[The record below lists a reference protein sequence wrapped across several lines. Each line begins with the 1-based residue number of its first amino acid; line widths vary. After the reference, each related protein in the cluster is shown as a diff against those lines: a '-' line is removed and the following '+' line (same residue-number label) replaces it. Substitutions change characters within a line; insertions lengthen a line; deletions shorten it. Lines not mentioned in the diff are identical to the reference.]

1 MKILYLITGLG
12 LGGAEKVVV
21 TLADQMILLGH
32 QVKIVYLKGNIIVE
46 PDSKQIDLIGLNFEK
61 VWDFFA
67 ASKKLKKVISDFQ
80 PDVVHAHMVH
90 ANIFARLNRLGSNN
104 IKKLICTAHSSN
116 EGGHIRMLAY
126 RYTNFLSDINT
137 NVSNE
142 ASESLIAKGAFSE
155 GNLLTVYNGID
166 LNKFKSKKKNL
177 NNKIKFLSVGRFN
190 EQKDYPNLL
199 QAIALLKNKIDINVK
214 FYITGDGELR
224 GGIEDLIQELG
235 IQDFVELLGKRTDI
249 PDLLNDANFFILSS
263 KNEGLPT
270 VVIEAM
276 ACQTYVIA
284 TDCGGSAEIMGAT
297 GKLIPIQNSV
307 ALADAIFEVLAL
319 TDSSI
324 RDNNVIARK
333 RVEDNFS
340 LQASVNRW
348 LELYAS

>member
-21 TLADQMILLGH
+21 TLADKMILSGH
-32 QVKIVYLKGNIIVE
+32 QVKIVYLKGDIIVK

-61 VWDFFA
+61 IGDFFT
-67 ASKKLKKVISDFQ
+67 ASKKLKKVISEFQ
-80 PDVVHAHMVH
+80 PEVVHAHMVH
-90 ANIFARLNRLGSNN
+90 ANIFVRLSRLGSNN
-104 IKKLICTAHSSN
+104 IKKLICTAHNSN
-116 EGGHIRMLAY
+116 EGGRLRMLAY
-126 RYTNFLSDINT
+126 RFTNFLSDINT

-142 ASESLIAKGAFSE
+142 ASESLIAKGAFSKK
-155 GNLLTVYNGID
+155 NLLTVYNGID

-214 FYITGDGELR
+214 FYIAGDGELR
-224 GGIEDLIQELG
+224 GVIEDLIQELG

-284 TDCGGSAEIMGAT
+284 TDCGGSAEIMGET
-297 GKLIPIQNSV
+297 GKLIPIQNSI
-307 ALADAIFEVLAL
+307 ALANAICEVLAL

-324 RDNNVIARK
+324 QDNNLIARK

-340 LQASVNRW
+340 LQTSVNKW

>member
-21 TLADQMILLGH
+21 TLADEMILYGH
-32 QVKIVYLKGNIIVE
+32 EVKIVYLKGDIVVK

-61 VWDFFA
+61 IGCFFSA
-67 ASKKLKKVISDFQ
+67 LREFKKLISEFQ

-90 ANIFARLNRLGSNN
+90 ANIFARLSRVGSNN
-104 IKKLICTAHSSN
+104 IKKLICTAHNSN
-116 EGGHIRMLAY
+116 EGGALRMLAY
-126 RYTNFLSDINT
+126 RFTNFLSDINT
-137 NVSNE
+137 NVSKE
-142 ASESLIAKGAFSE
+142 ASESLIAKGAFSKK
-155 GNLLTVYNGID
+155 NLLTVYNGID
-166 LNKFKSKKKNL
+166 LNKFKNENKRYG
-177 NNKIKFLSVGRFN
+177 NKIKFLSVGRFN

-199 QAIALLKNKIDINVK
+199 QAIALLKNKLDTNVK
-214 FYITGDGELR
+214 FYIAGDGELR
-224 GGIEDLIQELG
+224 EVIENLVQELG
-235 IQDFVELLGKRTDI
+235 IQNFVELLGKRNDI
-249 PDLLNDANFFILSS
+249 PELLNNANFFILPS
-263 KNEGLPT
+263 KHEGLPT

-324 RDNNVIARK
+324 QDNNVIARK

>member
-104 IKKLICTAHSSN
+104 IKKLICTAHSTN

-214 FYITGDGELR
+214 FYIVGDGELR